1 MKAVIDVVSILAV
14 GINKRYMTYLTE
26 KGKTKTI
33 FITDDLYQ
41 QLKKQNIP
49 TGQKL
54 RWNKK

>member
-1 MKAVIDVVSILAV
+1 MKATIEVVKIQAI
-14 GINKRYMTYLTE
+14 GTNKRYMTYITE
-26 KGKTKTI
+26 KGKEKTI

-54 RWNKK
+54 RWQK